1 VDEDRAHAQ
10 SECGE
15 DVVFLPVPD
24 HDAATRLSAR
34 SADGHLEHGWMW
46 FEAAGIIRGDDGVHV
61 VSHPEKAEVLPVAS
75 GVAPVGVA
83 RDDRAQAEGVGL
95 GEQLE
100 CAGQGPNSIRDRE
113 RHRAANAS
121 HRVRV
126 SGDGLAYETAGDEVD
141 GIDGDIHL
149 RRDRSR
155 FVPEPAAFDEV
166 DDQRFDGRGGE
177 PGQRAGDPF
186 APAAGVCGPKRPRV
200 GPECAADVDE
210 GGVQGSLH
218 AGLIIASMLRWL
230 TAGESHGP
238 QLTVVI
244 EGLPAG
250 LAISEDDLRR
260 DLARRQGGHGRGGRQ
275 KIETDFARIVS
286 GVRGGYTIG
295 SPVTLV
301 LENKDHVNWTAEMTA
316 STEGF
321 APKPVTRLRPGHA
334 DLAGAL
340 KYGHTDVR
348 NVLERSSA
356 RETATRVAAGG
367 VARKLLGQFGVEILS
382 FTQSIGRTDIGFEGV
397 DPDTVTVE
405 EIEGSPVRCPDP
417 EASRRMVADID
428 EVGERGDTLGGS
440 FRIIA
445 RGVPLGLGSYVHWDR
460 KLDGRLAQAVLSINA
475 IKGVE
480 FGAGFEGSARPGS
493 EFHDQIDYEGG
504 KFRHLTNRAGGL
516 TGGVTNGEPIDL
528 RVAIKPIS
536 TMKKPMQSIDLKT
549 KEKVEAH
556 YERSDVCVVPAAG
569 VIGEAVVALTLA
581 DAFLEKFGGDSMAEL
596 ERNYRSYMESI
607 GL

>member
-1 VDEDRAHAQ
+1 
-10 SECGE
+10 
-15 DVVFLPVPD
+15 
-24 HDAATRLSAR
+24 
-34 SADGHLEHGWMW
+34 
-46 FEAAGIIRGDDGVHV
+46 
-61 VSHPEKAEVLPVAS
+61 
-75 GVAPVGVA
+75 
-83 RDDRAQAEGVGL
+83 
-95 GEQLE
+95 
-100 CAGQGPNSIRDRE
+100 
-113 RHRAANAS
+113 
-121 HRVRV
+121 
-126 SGDGLAYETAGDEVD
+126 
-141 GIDGDIHL
+141 
-149 RRDRSR
+149 
-155 FVPEPAAFDEV
+155 
-166 DDQRFDGRGGE
+166 
-177 PGQRAGDPF
+177 
-186 APAAGVCGPKRPRV
+186 
-200 GPECAADVDE
+200 
-210 GGVQGSLH
+210 
-218 AGLIIASMLRWL
+218 MLRWL

-250 LAISEDDLRR
+250 LAVSEDDLRR

-275 KIETDFARIVS
+275 KIETDVARIVS

-367 VARKLLGQFGVEILS
+367 VARKLLGHFGVEILS
-382 FTQSIGRTDIGFEGV
+382 FTQSIGDIDIGFDGC
-397 DPDTVTVE
+397 DPDSVTVE
-405 EIEGSPVRCPDP
+405 QIEASPVRCPDAD
-417 EASRRMVADID
+417 ASKRMVAAID
-428 EVGERGDTLGGS
+428 EVAERGDTLGGT

-445 RGVPLGLGSYVHWDR
+445 RGVPPGLGSYVHWDR

-480 FGAGFEGSARPGS
+480 FGAGFTGVARPGS
-493 EFHDQIDYEGG
+493 EFHDEIDYEDG

-516 TGGVTNGEPIDL
+516 TGGVTNGEPVDL

-536 TMKKPMQSIDLKT
+536 TMKKPMPSIDLRT

-581 DAFLEKFGGDSMAEL
+581 NSFLEKFGGDSMSEI
-596 ERNYRSYMESI
+596 ERNYRSYMGQI